1 MNDHFQELPITI
13 IADNIMLC
21 GCHKVMMGGEWRV
34 RERRSATNRL
44 LNTMVTLER
53 GGHGVII
60 IPRVCPRR

>member
-1 MNDHFQELPITI
+1 
-13 IADNIMLC
+13 
-21 GCHKVMMGGEWRV
+21 MGGEWRV